1 MHNAIP
7 SIFLPLLVE
16 VLEKGG
22 VRFALGG
29 GSVSITRLHTD
40 LENALALWL
49 SQRSYEGALCPVPTR
64 PGSTGQG
71 RPLLRACSTQ
81 APGGEWRGMSQSL
94 LSHTCLPR
102 QEKRPLRAQHQKRNA
117 AHEAAKGGTVLSLL
131 F

>member
-40 LENALALWL
+40 LKCL
-49 SQRSYEGALCPVPTR
+49 SFVAFSAFIRGSSLSCTHSTWQHRTR
-64 PGSTGQG
+64 PPTAEG
-71 RPLLRACSTQ
+71 LLHAGARRGVEGNEPEPALTHVPSQ
-81 APGGEWRGMSQSL
+81 ARETAAQS
-94 LSHTCLPR
+94 SASETKCCP
-102 QEKRPLRAQHQKRNA
+102 
-117 AHEAAKGGTVLSLL
+117 
-131 F
+131 